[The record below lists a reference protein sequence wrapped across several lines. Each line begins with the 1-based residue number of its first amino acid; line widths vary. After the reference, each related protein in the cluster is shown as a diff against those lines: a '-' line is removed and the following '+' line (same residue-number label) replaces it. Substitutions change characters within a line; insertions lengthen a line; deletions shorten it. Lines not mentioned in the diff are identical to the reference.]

1 MIASTPVARWTWGR
15 DTETADSVLS
25 CITDLV
31 AAYSVLADH
40 RLAVGGTTVHLA
52 VPEWG
57 SPQSYLFEGDLT
69 LSAGREEEQSAE
81 RLARQIQQALRPG
94 RIGSVDAQAICSGMR
109 DGKTGGLEKGMFLL
123 GASAFDG
130 FVTVELITYSDIWM
144 SHDLKGRAQPTLHD
158 ANAPRLS
165 AALRG
170 LAEVLDS
177 ETDPEEPTYFAK
189 ATETGVE
196 NFFGSD
202 GRASDVWASYEIPYR
217 KRAFRNAPA
226 FDAAYKRSAAG
237 PVQCIPVS
245 NAHEVV
251 VGYAWASDGEGAASF
266 EPRDAV
272 GEEGI
277 EAGHL
282 WLERLGAAYER
293 GLSPSQALA
302 EFAGRTAGDE
312 PWTLDLTALREL
324 ASEGPPGN
332 HVRTV
337 GD

>member
-15 DTETADSVLS
+15 DTDTADSILS
-25 CITDLV
+25 CLTDLV
-31 AAYSVLADH
+31 AAHTVLVDH
-40 RLAVGGTTVHLA
+40 RLAVGETTVHLA

-57 SPQSYLFEGDLT
+57 SPQNYLFKGDLT
-69 LSAGREEEQSAE
+69 LPAERKEEQTAE
-81 RLARQIQQALRPG
+81 LLARQIRQAVRPG
-94 RIGSVDAQAICSGMR
+94 RIGSIDAQAICSGMR
-109 DGKTGGLEKGMFLL
+109 DGETTGLETGMFLL

-130 FVTVELITYSDIWM
+130 FVTIELITYSDIWM
-144 SHDLKGRAQPTLHD
+144 SHNLKGHPQPTLRD

-165 AALRG
+165 AALLE

-177 ETDPEEPTYFAK
+177 ETDPEEPTYFGK

-226 FDAAYKRSAAG
+226 FDAVYKRSANG

-245 NAHEVV
+245 NSHEVV
-251 VGYAWASDGEGAASF
+251 LGYAWASDGEGAASF

-277 EAGHL
+277 KAGHL
-282 WLERLGAAYER
+282 WLERLNAAYAR

-302 EFAGRTAGDE
+302 ELTGRMTDDA
-312 PWTLDLTALREL
+312 PWTLDLTSLREL
-324 ASEGPPGN
+324 ASEEPP
-332 HVRTV
+332 VR
-337 GD
+337 